1 MLLRR
6 GASFDDAGDVEHVK
20 LRGWRDFLE
29 SSLIGQV
36 RNFNLPKKNG
46 LIPLFEAVVNSI
58 HAIEDRYSQASD
70 ISELGEIT
78 VHIRREVEQTGLDL
92 GPGRKPERAIVG
104 FTVTDNGIGF
114 NSENWKVFNQLHF
127 TNKRER
133 GCRGVGRLTWL
144 KAFDDVSIASRFKED
159 EILKARAFRFSGR
172 DEVTGGEP
180 LAEEAEDQDIGTTVK
195 LMGFRPGYAK
205 AVEKTAEAIAG
216 KLLEHTLWYYVRSAG
231 VPRIVITDDQAD
243 EPIELNDLFDV
254 HMHGGSDHKT
264 FTIKGVQFDIT
275 HVKFRAR
282 ADRKHVLAFCAGQRL
297 VAEQPLEIRGLTA
310 SVSDD
315 DGPFRYAGYIV
326 SDFLDGRVF
335 TERTGFDLEEEIEG
349 LFADTEI
356 SRADIKK
363 AASPLIVEF
372 LGESL
377 EANIQAGRER
387 LDEFVTKKAPHYLPI
402 LRHMGDDEIFVDPST
417 NDAQID
423 RELHSR
429 KYQTEQQLLAEGE
442 KLLKPDLSDSVE
454 SYSQRVAEY
463 MDRLH
468 SVKQSDLAAYVT
480 HRRVVLDLLNTAIK
494 ANAEGKYARE
504 SVIHNLIMPM
514 GTTNED
520 LSQLRASNLWLLNER
535 LAFHQHYLG
544 SDKSLSA
551 TPITGAGG
559 GKEPDLAA
567 LNIYDNPHAFSDT
580 NGSAQA
586 TITVVEIKKPM
597 LKGQKPGEEKDPIEQ
612 ALGYLRR
619 IRDGG
624 VMTKTGRQIPNARD
638 LPGYVYVIADLTDSM
653 RERCE
658 YATLHEAP
666 DGQSYFGWNGSK
678 NIKAYIEVIDFGGL
692 LDAASERNAAFFEFL
707 GLSRS

>member
-1 MLLRR
+1 MESNLL
-6 GASFDDAGDVEHVK
+6 
-20 LRGWRDFLE
+20 
-29 SSLIGQV
+29 GQV
-36 RNFNLPKKNG
+36 WNFNLPKKNG

-58 HAIEDRYSQASD
+58 HAIEDRFSQASD
-70 ISELGEIT
+70 VSELGEIR
-78 VHIRREVEQTGLDL
+78 VHIFRETEEKGFDL
-92 GPGRKPERAIVG
+92 GPGRKPERAITA
-104 FTVTDNGIGF
+104 FSVTDNGIGF
-114 NSENWKVFNQLHF
+114 DSTNWKVFNQLHF
-127 TNKRER
+127 TNKRDK

-144 KAFDDVSIASRFKED
+144 KAFDEVSIISRFKED
-159 EILKARAFRFSGR
+159 EVLKARAFRFSGR

-180 LAEEAEDQDIGTTVK
+180 ADETQSSGTGTTVHLK
-195 LMGFRPGYAK
+195 GFRSGYAK
-205 AVEKTAEAIAG
+205 AVEKTAETIAG
-216 KLLEHTLWYYVRSAG
+216 RLLEHTLWYYVRSTG
-231 VPRIVITDDQAD
+231 VPRIVVTDDQID
-243 EPIELNDLFDV
+243 DPIELSDLFDA
-254 HMHGGSDHKT
+254 HMHGGSDHRT
-264 FTIKGVQFDIT
+264 FTIKDVQFDIT

-282 ADRKHVLAFCAGQRL
+282 ADRKHVLALCAGQRL
-297 VAEQPLEIRGLTA
+297 VSEEPLEIRGLTS

-326 SDFLDGRVF
+326 SDFLDGRAF
-335 TERTGFDLEEEIEG
+335 AERTGFDLDEEIDG

-356 SRADIKK
+356 SRADIRK
-363 AASPLIVEF
+363 AASPLIVDF

-377 EANIQAGRER
+377 EDNIQAGRER
-387 LDEFVTKKAPHYLPI
+387 LDEFVTTKAPHYLPI
-402 LRHMGDDEIFVDPST
+402 LRYLGDDEIFVDPST
-417 NDAQID
+417 NDALID

-429 KYQTEQQLLAEGE
+429 KYQAEQKLLEEGE

-463 MDRLH
+463 MDRLQ

-480 HRRVVLDLLNTAIK
+480 HRRVVLDLLGTAIK
-494 ANAEGKYARE
+494 ANADGKYARE

-514 GTTNED
+514 GTTSDD

-567 LNIYDNPHAFSDT
+567 LNVYDNPHAFSDT
-580 NGSAQA
+580 DSLAQA

-597 LKGQKPGEEKDPIEQ
+597 LKGHKLGEDKDPIEQ
-612 ALGYLRR
+612 AIGYLRR

-624 VMTKTGRQIPNARD
+624 VMTKTGRAIPNARE
-638 LPGYVYVIADLTDSM
+638 LPGYIYVLADLTDSM

-658 YATLHEAP
+658 YASLHEAP
-666 DGQSYFGWNGSK
+666 DGQSFFGWNPNK
-678 NIKAYIEVIDFGGL
+678 NIKAFIEVIDFGGV
-692 LDAASERNAAFFEFL
+692 LDAAAQRNAAFFDFL
-707 GLSRS
+707 GLGRS